1 MKNRKIA
8 GILMVMISAV
18 LYGLNSVLVKL
29 TTQLGA
35 GVGSVM
41 LIRGC
46 WVVLMTGLMLFQ
58 KKETVLL
65 PRLLL
70 LEVTVFG
77 IAGGVVTELALTSAY
92 LLLPVGTVTII
103 HYLYPVLVNVGG
115 FLLCKKPPQKSTT
128 VVLFIAMLGIIAFFE
143 PGSGIS
149 VKGVII
155 ALVSSFSWTIHLL
168 SLDYTQLRHLSPR
181 QILFFHSCFSI
192 VVGGTI
198 CVINRETPFQLPLQE
213 IFLLG
218 LSGIICYGLAGMFLT
233 AGIQRVGA
241 GIAAVFGILEP
252 GSSIAF
258 GLLLKEKITPRQG
271 LASILILIAVL
282 ALLIRQLKETKTEN
296 MNQTDAM

>member
-92 LLLPVGTVTII
+92 LLLPVGTVTSSTIFI
-103 HYLYPVLVNVGG
+103 PFWLMWGD
-115 FLLCKKPPQKSTT
+115 FCFAKS
-128 VVLFIAMLGIIAFFE
+128 
-143 PGSGIS
+143 
-149 VKGVII
+149 
-155 ALVSSFSWTIHLL
+155 
-168 SLDYTQLRHLSPR
+168 
-181 QILFFHSCFSI
+181 
-192 VVGGTI
+192 
-198 CVINRETPFQLPLQE
+198 
-213 IFLLG
+213 
-218 LSGIICYGLAGMFLT
+218 
-233 AGIQRVGA
+233 
-241 GIAAVFGILEP
+241 
-252 GSSIAF
+252 
-258 GLLLKEKITPRQG
+258 LLKRAQR
-271 LASILILIAVL
+271 LCYS
-282 ALLIRQLKETKTEN
+282 
-296 MNQTDAM
+296 